1 MLMVAPPAAAQGAA
15 QADAQWDGRVGLQGG
30 GPVPA
35 QASARTGPGGALP
48 GNSRVDQPVVG
59 PARGSLV
66 VVGGALRDPAIIRRF
81 LELAGGPDAPIV
93 VIPTAGEDVAYD
105 DSYAGLRQFRAQ
117 GATRLTVLHTTDR
130 GEADSESFVRALR
143 EARGVWL
150 AGGRQW
156 RLADAYLGT
165 RVEAELWR
173 VLERGGVIGGT
184 SAGASIQGSYLVRG
198 DTRSNTVMMGDHE
211 VGFGFLKQTAI
222 DQHLLH
228 RNRQFDLVEVLEA
241 HPELLGIGLD
251 ENTAIVVRGD
261 ELEVVGASY
270 VAIYDRRGEWDPRR
284 PFFLLGPGERLD
296 LRSRKPM
303 RVGRREVAASSGPAV
318 TLEYLFQGVVRC
330 AL

>member
-1 MLMVAPPAAAQGAA
+1 MRRALRGVAGGSRGVFGLGLGLILTVVPAAFAQGGAPGSA
-15 QADAQWDGRVGLQGG
+15 PADV
-30 GPVPA
+30 
-35 QASARTGPGGALP
+35 
-48 GNSRVDQPVVG
+48 PVVG

-81 LELAGGPDAPIV
+81 LELAGGAEAPIV
-93 VIPTAGEDVAYD
+93 VIPTAEGGESYD

-130 GEADSESFVRALR
+130 GEADSEAFVRALR
-143 EARGVWL
+143 EARGVWFS
-150 AGGRQW
+150 GGRQW

-211 VGFGFLKQTAI
+211 VGFGFLKNTAI
-222 DQHLLH
+222 DQHLLR

-241 HPELLGIGLD
+241 RPELLGIGLD
-251 ENTAIVVRGD
+251 ENTAIVVQGD
-261 ELEVVGASY
+261 ELEVIGATF
-270 VAIYDRRGEWDPRR
+270 VAIYDRNGEWDPRR

-296 LRSRKPM
+296 LRSRKPI
-303 RVGRREVAASSGPAV
+303 RATRGEVAATAGGGGESTRARG
-318 TLEYLFQGVVRC
+318 R
-330 AL
+330 